1 MSNIKGLLEKFKTS
15 NAKKKSMIG
24 IAIDIFMGLMVAILI
39 SKIYSITNRNK
50 KNCNTIN
57 SLYPN
62 FPKVASIGS
71 NPNNSTYQ
79 LRDYYIKTA
88 YNACSAGTFKNDF
101 VNICAL
107 KSVIKQGARCLDFEI
122 YSLNNKP
129 VVATSSTT
137 GYYTKETYNSI
148 NLAEVL
154 STINNYAFS
163 NSTCPN
169 PNDPL
174 ILNFR
179 IMSNNRIMYD
189 EMAKIIGMTLVPRL
203 LDKESSH
210 ENGGTNIGLKPITE
224 LSGKIIIMVDRSN
237 PLFQQTKLDEYVNAA
252 SGSAFMRSYTY
263 DRVKNIQDMAE
274 LTEFNRNNMTI
285 VLPNR
290 TKSCD
295 NPSLALTQVYGCQ
308 MTAMS
313 FQCLDDNMKYY
324 NKMFDD
330 AGTAF
335 ILKPENLRSKTVVA
349 NIPPPP
355 SQALAQTPK
364 EMSAP
369 GVGTITI

>member
-1 MSNIKGLLEKFKTS
+1 MPDIKGLLNNFKTS
-15 NAKKKSMIG
+15 TTKKTLMIK
-24 IAIDIFMGLMVAILI
+24 IAIYIFLGLIITALI
-39 SKIYSITNRNK
+39 RTIYSITNRNK
-50 KNCNTIN
+50 KNCNSIN
-57 SLYPN
+57 SLYPG
-62 FPKVASIGS
+62 FPKVASINS
-71 NPNNSTYQ
+71 TTNSTYQ

-88 YNACSAGTFKNDF
+88 YNACSAGKFKNDF

-122 YSLNNKP
+122 YSLHNKP
-129 VVATSSTT
+129 VVATSSAT
-137 GYYTKETYNSI
+137 GYYNKETYNSI
-148 NLAEVL
+148 NLEEVL
-154 STINNYAFS
+154 STINNYAFA

-179 IMSNNRIMYD
+179 IMSNNRIVYD
-189 EMAKIIGMTLVPRL
+189 EMAKIIGVSLGSRL
-203 LDKESSH
+203 LDKSSSH
-210 ENGGTNIGLKPITE
+210 ENGGTNIGTNRITD
-224 LSGKIIIMVDRSN
+224 LLGKIIIMVDRTN

-263 DRVKNIQDMAE
+263 DKVKNIQDMAE

-290 TKSCD
+290 TTSCD

-324 NKMFDD
+324 NKLFDD
-330 AGTAF
+330 AGTSF
-335 ILKPENLRSKTVVA
+335 ILKPENLRSKTEVA
-349 NIPPPP
+349 NIPSTPNQEL
-355 SQALAQTPK
+355 SQAPR
-364 EMSAP
+364 EESAP
-369 GVGTITI
+369 GVGNFIV